1 VRRILIGSLVTLTAT
16 LALNVA
22 GASASDLLI
31 LNGDPPAT
39 LSGTLQYGIV
49 YIDGELKLTGD
60 TTIDAASIYIG
71 PDASIDTCYVP
82 GSGDGQCAG
91 GRSLT
96 LNSSGPLTV
105 ATGINLESGAT
116 SGPGGSLSLSGT
128 SVAVAGQI
136 ETDGDTGFGS
146 GSVTISS
153 SGPIATQG
161 IFAPGAGVSLSGHG
175 PILVGGAIQ
184 TQGARGTT
192 PGNPSTQ
199 MQGGG
204 PVSITA
210 SGGDVNVGGAISTQ
224 GQGAPSAGGSG
235 GGAGAVLISG
245 ANVYTEAIST
255 NGGGSQ
261 ESGSGPGASAPV
273 TLTASGVLTVAGS
286 ISAAGTGG
294 AGGTGA
300 PAAAVDLKAGGPVTV
315 GSVNASGAQT
325 AAGAPIT
332 VSGTSV
338 SAGDINASG
347 GGGSAADRNGANAA
361 LISVTAQQGAT
372 LGQVLALGGSSD
384 GSQSSPATP
393 GAGAAI
399 TVASSA
405 GSISASQVESAGG
418 SQGVGPGANGAPL
431 SLNAGDNLTV
441 AGNVRADG
449 SNAGGS
455 WSPPW
460 SGGNAGSLYL
470 AADTGTL
477 TIGGNASA
485 KGGAGAGATN
495 AAIGQVGGAGGDGA
509 QVTLIA
515 HAVGLLTSLSAAGG
529 SGGGNDAE
537 QGAGGPGGSLTA
549 YTNAPILNSQQLV
562 STDGGDGNPTGAAG
576 SQVQNVSPS
585 NLTTTADGVVSFK
598 SNSPSATRYL
608 LEIVPASGAPTTVL
622 KTAKTTGLEPAT
634 ALCQKVTLEVVAVT
648 SGIPWTSDPSS
659 PISYTRQPSKSQ
671 TCAAPAK
678 LKLPAKL
685 DTTITRAKRAHWL
698 ETVRFHAAGIGTLKV
713 KLTYKTLKPH
723 ADHAT
728 LTTQL
733 TIRKAGGQ
741 VLHLRLPSTV
751 HAAGSGTVKLTEISP
766 DGHHRVIRT
775 VKITIDPV
783 KIKVSA

>member
-49 YIDGELKLTGD
+49 YIDGELRLTGD
-60 TTIDAASIYIG
+60 TTIDAASIYLG
-71 PDASIDTCYVP
+71 PDASIDSCYVP
-82 GSGDGQCAG
+82 GTGDGQCAG

-105 ATGINLESGAT
+105 ATGIDLESGAT
-116 SGPGGSLSLSGT
+116 SGTGGSLSLSGT

-161 IFAPGAGVSLSGHG
+161 IFAPGAGVSISGHG

-184 TQGARGTT
+184 TQGARATT
-192 PGNPSTQ
+192 PGNASTQ

-210 SGGDVNVGGAISTQ
+210 SGGDVNIGGAISTQ

-235 GGAGAVLISG
+235 GAGGAVSISG
-245 ANVYTEAIST
+245 ANIHTEAIST

-261 ESGSGPGASAPV
+261 APASGPGASAPV
-273 TLTASGVLTVAGS
+273 TLTASGVLTVAGA

-300 PAAAVDLKAGGPVTV
+300 PAASVNLKAAGAVAV
-315 GSVNASGAQT
+315 GAVNASGAQSS
-325 AAGAPIT
+325 AGAPVT

-361 LISVTAQQGAT
+361 PISVAAPQGAT

-384 GSQSSPATP
+384 GSQTIPATP

-405 GSISASQVESAGG
+405 GSISAAQVESAGG
-418 SQGVGPGANGAPL
+418 SQSVGPGANGAPL
-431 SLNAGDNLTV
+431 SLNAADNLTV

-449 SNAGGS
+449 SSAGGS
-455 WSPPW
+455 WNGPW
-460 SGGNAGSLYL
+460 NGGNAGSLYL

-477 TIGGNASA
+477 TLGGNASA
-485 KGGAGAGATN
+485 KGGAGGSN
-495 AAIGQVGGAGGDGA
+495 AASGLLGGSGGAGA

-529 SGGGNDAE
+529 SGGGDDTE
-537 QGAGGPGGSLTA
+537 QGPGGPGGSLTA
-549 YTNAPILNSQQLV
+549 YTNAPIFNSQQLV

-576 SQVQNVSPS
+576 NQVQNASPS
-585 NLTTTADGVVSFK
+585 SLATTAYGVVSFK

-608 LEIVPASGAPTTVL
+608 LEIVPPSGVPTPVL
-622 KTAKTTGLEPAT
+622 KTAKTSGLEPAT
-634 ALCQKVTLEVVAVT
+634 ALCQKVTLEVVALT
-648 SGIPWTSDPSS
+648 PGIPWTSDPSS
-659 PISYTRQPSKSQ
+659 PISYTRQPSTTQ
-671 TCAAPAK
+671 TCAAPAT

-685 DTTITRAKRAHWL
+685 DTTVTRAKHAHWR
-698 ETVRFHAAGIGTLKV
+698 ETVRFRAAGIGMLKV
-713 KLTYKTLKPH
+713 KLTYRTLKPH
-723 ADHAT
+723 AGHAT
-728 LTTQL
+728 LTTEL
-733 TIRKAGGQ
+733 TIRRAGGQ
-741 VLHLRLPSTV
+741 VLDLRLPGSV

-766 DGHHRVIRT
+766 DGHHRSVHT
-775 VKITIDPV
+775 V

>member
-1 VRRILIGSLVTLTAT
+1 MRAVRRLLIGSLVTLAAT
-16 LALNVA
+16 LAVNVA

-39 LSGTLQYGIV
+39 LSGTEQYGIV
-49 YIDGELKLTGD
+49 YIDGDLQLTGD
-60 TTIDAASIYIG
+60 TTINAASIYIG
-71 PDASIDTCYVP
+71 PDASIDTCYGP
-82 GSGDGQCAG
+82 GTGDAQCAG

-105 ATGINLESGAT
+105 ATGIDLESGAT
-116 SGPGGSLSLSGT
+116 SGPGGNLSLSGT

-153 SGPIATQG
+153 GGPIATQG
-161 IFAPGAGVSLSGHG
+161 ILAPGASVSLSGHG

-192 PGNPSTQ
+192 PSNPSTQ

-210 SGGDVNVGGAISTQ
+210 SGGDVSVGGAISAQ
-224 GQGAPSAGGSG
+224 GQSAPSAGGSG
-235 GGAGAVLISG
+235 GGGGTVSISG
-245 ANVYTEAIST
+245 ADVYTEAIST
-255 NGGGSQ
+255 NGGSSQ
-261 ESGSGPGASAPV
+261 APGSGPGASAPV
-273 TLTASGVLTVAGS
+273 TLTASGALTVTGA

-294 AGGTGA
+294 AGGSGA
-300 PAAAVDLKAGGPVTV
+300 PAAAVDLKAGGAVAV

-325 AAGAPIT
+325 SAGAPIT

-338 SAGDINASG
+338 SAADINASG
-347 GGGSAADRNGANAA
+347 GGGSAANRNGANAA
-361 LISVTAQQGAT
+361 PISVTAPQGAT

-405 GSISASQVESAGG
+405 GSISAAQVESAGG
-418 SQGVGPGANGAPL
+418 SQGVGPGANGGPL
-431 SLNAGDNLTV
+431 SLSAADDLVV

-485 KGGAGAGATN
+485 KGGAGATGTYAAT
-495 AAIGQVGGAGGDGA
+495 GQLGGSGGAGA

-529 SGGGNDAE
+529 SGGGYDNT
-537 QGAGGPGGSLTA
+537 QGPGGAGGSLTA
-549 YTNAPILNSQQLV
+549 YTDAPIFNSQQLV
-562 STDGGDGNPTGAAG
+562 STDGGDGNPTGVAG
-576 SQVQNVSPS
+576 KQVQNAAPS
-585 NLTTTADGVVSFK
+585 SVATTAHGVVSFK

-608 LEIVPASGAPTTVL
+608 LEIVPSSGVPTTVL
-622 KTAKTTGLEPAT
+622 KTSKTSGLEPAT
-634 ALCQKVTLEVVAVT
+634 PVCQKVTLEVVAVT

-659 PISYTRQPSKSQ
+659 PISYTRQPSKTQ

-685 DTTITRAKRAHWL
+685 GTTVTRAKHADWR
-698 ETVRFHAAGIGTLKV
+698 ETVRFRAAGIGTLKV
-713 KLTYKTLKPH
+713 KLTYRTLKPH
-723 ADHAT
+723 ASSAT

-733 TIRKAGGQ
+733 TIRKPGAQ
-741 VLHLRLPSTV
+741 VLRLRLPGSV
-751 HAAGSGTVKLTEISP
+751 HGAGSGTVRLTEISP
-766 DGHHRVIRT
+766 DGHHRVIHT
-775 VKITIDPV
+775 V